1 MTSGH
6 ATDRTLRSLA
16 WDVDDLPRLCEECR
30 AIVVELKVVKE
41 RVEGPLD
48 EYLSSNV
55 PRKLVALRGRL
66 FSIERGVPL
75 LSHCCYSCICH
86 HDKYRRA
93 SHQAIWPSCPLH
105 TILQFHGW
113 PVQRVT
119 DGVVAEMHKRGMK
132 VVGTCTCIHGYVV
145 LRYCTCTL
153 YM

>member
-1 MTSGH
+1 MYNYVHVHVYKLCRVLELTSKNAEYADKVTSGH

-16 WDVDDLPRLCEECR
+16 WDVHDLPRLCEECR

-66 FSIERGVPL
+66 SSIERGVPL

-93 SHQAIWPSCPLH
+93 SHQAIWPSCPVH

-113 PVQRVT
+113 PVQT
-119 DGVVAEMHKRGMK
+119 DNRWCRCRNA
-132 VVGTCTCIHGYVV
+132 
-145 LRYCTCTL
+145 
-153 YM
+153 